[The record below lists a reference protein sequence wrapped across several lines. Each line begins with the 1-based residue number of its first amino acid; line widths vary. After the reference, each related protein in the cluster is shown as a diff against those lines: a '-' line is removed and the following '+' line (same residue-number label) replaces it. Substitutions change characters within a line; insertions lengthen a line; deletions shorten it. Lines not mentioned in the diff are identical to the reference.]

1 MKLTEKEHFDL
12 ENKLC
17 EIEER
22 SKEKYMKEQERK
34 IVEKALKQDKDNM
47 TYLNRAFPYLT
58 EQHLYDTIT
67 GLYPDLNEMF
77 IVNLDER
84 DGSNIPLVKTK
95 NFRPLRVS
103 HVKTTYKNGYYSG
116 QSNCHVDVNFKM
128 VIAVIEDGSV
138 YIKSANLQNGLYNKK
153 FS

>member
-1 MKLTEKEHFDL
+1 MNLTDKERFDL

-22 SKEKYMKEQERK
+22 GKDKLMKEQERK
-34 IVEKALKQDKDNM
+34 IVEKALQIDKKNM
-47 TYLNRAFPYLT
+47 AYLNRAFPYIT

-95 NFRPLRVS
+95 NFRTIKIHHKSWKYSTGRIECDLD
-103 HVKTTYKNGYYSG
+103 VKLKLL
-116 QSNCHVDVNFKM
+116 V
-128 VIAVIEDGSV
+128 AVIEDGTV
-138 YIKSANLQNGLYNKK
+138 YIKSANLQNGIYNKQ
-153 FS
+153 F